1 MSEESSDSGCKS
13 LLNITQIL
21 AKKNRSKEY
30 QQTAPTKKNANY
42 YNMKHSRRGSAL
54 IFNHEL
60 FASKTLPQR
69 TEAKI
74 DCEILSDILK
84 SLDFDVKI
92 YDNLNYKEIV
102 KTLEKVAKE
111 DHSDADCLL
120 VAVLTYGNFDLLH
133 ARDKYY
139 KSEIIW
145 KSFYSDKCPTLSGKP
160 KLFIIQGSQCD
171 ESNKL
176 FLQKRTVTDGGSSVK
191 NFCIPNQ
198 ADFLIVFSNN
208 CMNMKMEKKK
218 RKKVKKLKNT
228 SCQRTVTDGNSLGSG
243 CCQIDAPSDEEM
255 ITDDETVNPDEESLF
270 SDLTKTGSVFIKSLS
285 QQLRE
290 NGTIYDIHTI
300 LTYTIQLVVAD
311 FEKEN
316 EKEIQEEKEEG
327 QKEFEI
333 PYFVTMLTRLLQ
345 FNTKI
350 KRSLP
355 K

>member
-30 QQTAPTKKNANY
+30 LQTAPTKKNAMY
-42 YNMKHSRRGSAL
+42 YNMKHPKRGSAL
-54 IFNHEL
+54 IFNHDL
-60 FASKTLPQR
+60 FTNKKLPQR
-69 TEAKI
+69 MEAKI
-74 DCEILSDILK
+74 DCEILSNILK
-84 SLDFDVKI
+84 SLDFEIKI

-111 DHSDADCLL
+111 DHSDADCLF

-133 ARDKYY
+133 ARDNYY

-145 KSFYSDKCPTLSGKP
+145 KSFYADKCPTLCGKP
-160 KLFIIQGSQCD
+160 KLFIIQGCQCD
-171 ESNKL
+171 ELNKL
-176 FLQKRTVTDGGSSVK
+176 VLQKRTVTEDGSCGK

-198 ADFLIVFSNN
+198 ADFLIFFSSN
-208 CMNMKMEKKK
+208 CMSMTAEEKKC
-218 RKKVKKLKNT
+218 KKVKKSKNM
-228 SCQRTVTDGNSLGSG
+228 SCQKTVADGNALGSG
-243 CCQIDAPSDEEM
+243 CRQIDTPSDEEM
-255 ITDDETVNPDEESLF
+255 IIDDETMNTDEGSLS
-270 SDLTKTGSVFIKSLS
+270 SDLKKTGSLFIKSLC

-311 FEKEN
+311 FENKNKE
-316 EKEIQEEKEEG
+316 EIKEEG